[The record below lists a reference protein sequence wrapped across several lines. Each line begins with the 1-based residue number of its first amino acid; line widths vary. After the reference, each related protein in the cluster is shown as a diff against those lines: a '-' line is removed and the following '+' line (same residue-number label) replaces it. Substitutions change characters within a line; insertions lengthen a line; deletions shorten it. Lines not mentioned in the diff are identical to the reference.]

1 MFEPFCVLGL
11 QNNFLHR
18 KINVEIAITGIGC
31 ISAIGND
38 VSQNKQALLGG
49 QSGIAKARLLDSALA
64 KTHVFGEVKRSSQE
78 LKSKLNW
85 RDDAVSRTT
94 LLSAWAMKEAIAQ
107 ADIKI
112 DNNTGLVSAT
122 SVGGMDR
129 SELFFEPY
137 YNQHDLTNIAALST
151 HDCGTSTQQAAS
163 YIGIT
168 AYTNTISTACSSAAN
183 AIAMGAR
190 LLRQK
195 KLKRVIVGGTD
206 ALCRFT
212 ANGFNALMILDNEWC
227 KPFSSNRQG
236 LNLGEAAAYLV
247 LESREA
253 AQARGAQIHALVTGW
268 ANTNDAYHQTA
279 SSPDGNGAYLAMKK
293 ALEKASLQASDIS
306 YINAHGT
313 GTPNNDESESA
324 AIHRVF
330 GAKKP
335 PISSTKAFT
344 GHTLAA
350 AGAIEAVFAVLA
362 IKENMLWPNLNCQE
376 PMPNND
382 WKPQLQPESAVINHV
397 LSNSFGFGGNNST
410 LIFSKP

>member
-1 MFEPFCVLGL
+1 M
-11 QNNFLHR
+11 
-18 KINVEIAITGIGC
+18 EIVVTGIGA

-38 VSQNKQALLGG
+38 VQSNLRALLAKET
-49 QSGIAKARLLDSALA
+49 GIGKATFLSSKHT
-64 KTHVFGEVKRSSQE
+64 KTHLFGEVKLSNDE
-78 LKSKLNW
+78 LRKGLNW
-85 RDDAVSRTT
+85 TSDAVSRTT
-94 LLSAWAMKEAIAQ
+94 LLSAWAMKEAIEQ
-107 ADIKI
+107 SGIVV
-112 DNNTGLVSAT
+112 DNEIGLISST

-129 SELFFEPY
+129 SETFFESY
-137 YNQHDLTNIAALST
+137 YNEQDFANVIMLGT
-151 HDCGTSTQQAAS
+151 HDCGTCTKQAAAHF
-163 YIGIT
+163 GIT
-168 AYTNTISTACSSAAN
+168 AYSATISTACSSAAN

-212 ANGFNALMILDNEWC
+212 ANGFNSLMILDNEWC
-227 KPFSSNRQG
+227 KPFSANRAG

-247 LESREA
+247 LESREDA
-253 AQARGAQIHALVTGW
+253 EARGAEIHGLVTGW

-279 SSPDGNGAYLAMKK
+279 SSPDGNGAFMAMTQALQK
-293 ALEKASLQASDIS
+293 ADLSPSDIS

-313 GTPNNDESESA
+313 GTQNNDQSESI

-330 GAKKP
+330 GAQKP

-350 AGAIEAVFAVLA
+350 AGAIEAVYSLLA
-362 IKENMLWPNLNCQE
+362 LQENKLFPNLNYQD
-376 PMPNND
+376 PMEDND
-382 WKPQLQPESAVINHV
+382 WQPQVEVATADLKHV

-410 LIFSKP
+410 VIFSKI